1 MATMVST
8 TQTAAPPLPA
18 FENNTL
24 TRLFFHVVDQLA
36 GPAALRY
43 RDGADWKSIPHA
55 EVERRVTRFAAALDS
70 LGVGAGDRV
79 AILSENRPEWA
90 IADFAVLALGA
101 ADVPIYATLPPNQI
115 SYILRDAG
123 AKVICVSTVEQ
134 LTKITAIRHE
144 VPSLRAVVLFDD
156 PRGSEGVLSYASLLE
171 QGEKRLDGGALSDF
185 RQRAL
190 AIPPDALATL
200 IYTSGTTGEP
210 KGVMLTHF
218 NIASNV
224 EAVRRHHVLDLKPGD
239 VALSF
244 LPLSHSFERMV
255 DYYYWGSGATIAYV
269 DSVDKVAESL
279 IEAQPHVVAAA
290 PRVFEKI
297 YGKVMGATGVKRVL
311 VRWAK
316 RVGESGVAER
326 IAGRRSGPRGAAEKL
341 ADRLVFSK
349 LRARTGGRIG
359 AFISGSAPL
368 SADIARFFWAAG
380 IPVLEGY
387 GLTETSPVLTVN
399 RPGAVKLGTVGQP
412 LPGTELRIS
421 AEGEIL
427 ARGPQIMKGYW
438 NRPDA
443 TAEVIDEEGWFHTGD
458 IGTLDSQGF
467 LTITDRLKNLLVT
480 AGGKNI
486 APQPIE
492 NQVAMSPHIAQVV
505 MLGDKRPFASLL
517 VVPDFENLGSWARSN
532 GIDTADRAALAAD
545 PRVREFL
552 QQEAFSRLHGLARYE
567 MPKKIAVLANEF
579 TIESG
584 ELTPSLK
591 VKRRAVEE
599 HYADVIEAL
608 YAGARDDS

>member
-1 MATMVST
+1 MATMVSL
-8 TQTAAPPLPA
+8 TQTAAPPLPP
-18 FENNTL
+18 FQNNTL
-24 TRLFFHVVDQLA
+24 TRIFFHVVEQLA
-36 GPAALRY
+36 GPAALSY
-43 RDGADWKSIPHA
+43 KAGGEWKSLSHA
-55 EVERRVTRFAAALDS
+55 EVASRVTRFAAALDS

-90 IADFAVLALGA
+90 IADYAVLALGA

-115 SYILRDAG
+115 SYILQDAG
-123 AKVICVSTVEQ
+123 VKAICVSSLAQ
-134 LTKITAIRHE
+134 LEKITAIRHE
-144 VPSLRAVVLFDD
+144 IPSLRALILFDD
-156 PRGSEGVLSYASLLE
+156 PGGAEGVYGFAALLE
-171 QGEKRLDGGALSDF
+171 EGQRRLDEGALADF
-185 RQRAL
+185 RDRAL
-190 AIPPDALATL
+190 AIAPDDLATL
-200 IYTSGTTGEP
+200 IYTSGTTGKP
-210 KGVMLTHF
+210 KGVMLTHY

-224 EAVRRHHVLDLKPGD
+224 EAVRRHGVLDLGPGR

-244 LPLSHSFERMV
+244 LPLSHSFERLV
-255 DYYYWGSGATIAYV
+255 DYYYWSTGATIAYV

-279 IEAQPHVVAAA
+279 VEARPQVVAAA

-297 YGKVMGATGVKRVL
+297 YAKVMGVTGVKRMI

-316 RVGESGVAER
+316 RVGEASVADRLSG
-326 IAGRRSGPRGAAEKL
+326 RSTGPRTTSEKL

-399 RPGAVKLGTVGQP
+399 RPGATKLGTVGQP
-412 LPGTELRIS
+412 LPGTELRI
-421 AEGEIL
+421 APDGEIL

-443 TAEVIDEEGWFHTGD
+443 TAEVIDEDGWFHTGD
-458 IGTLDSQGF
+458 IGELDPQGF

-492 NQVAMSPHIAQVV
+492 NQVAMSPYIAQVV
-505 MLGDKRPFASLL
+505 MLGDKRPFPTLL
-517 VVPDFENLGSWARSN
+517 VVPDFENLSGWARGK
-532 GIDTADRAALAAD
+532 GIEARDPDSLAAD
-545 PRVREFL
+545 PRVRDFL
-552 QQEAFSRLHGLARYE
+552 EQEAFSRLHGLARYE
-567 MPKKIAVLANEF
+567 MPKKIAVLARAF
-579 TIESG
+579 TIESD

-591 VKRRAVEE
+591 VKRRTVEE
-599 HYADVIEAL
+599 HYRDVIEGM
-608 YAGARDDS
+608 YASGKEEL